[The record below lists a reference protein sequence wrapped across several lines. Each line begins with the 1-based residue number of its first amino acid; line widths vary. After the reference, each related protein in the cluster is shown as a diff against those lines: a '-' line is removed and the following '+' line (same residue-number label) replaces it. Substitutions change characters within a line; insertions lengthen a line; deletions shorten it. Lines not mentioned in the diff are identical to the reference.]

1 MVSKPA
7 SIQLYQFNH
16 VLLYTSSGITQLLP
30 SFAGCNTKALCLRK
44 QDSWRVNA
52 VHNSISVT
60 HLPSFCEQVLWHQV
74 KGKWCMLEVIP
85 CMPLTCLQLQLPDKS
100 WFAAKQPVKEAE
112 NLASFFTC
120 LSINTLSCNSQNS
133 LHKLPIG
140 NPSHALFLVIG
151 IPKLI
156 SSIPCTYA
164 RCILYDWLIFPFWC
178 LFTF

>member
-1 MVSKPA
+1 MLSKPV
-7 SIQLYQFNH
+7 QFNCINSTTFCCILH
-16 VLLYTSSGITQLLP
+16 QVSLNFYLVLLGVIPRHCAYGNKTPEES
-30 SFAGCNTKALCLRK
+30 NT
-44 QDSWRVNA
+44 

-60 HLPSFCEQVLWHQV
+60 HLPSFCERVLWHQV
-74 KGKWCMLEVIP
+74 KGKWCMLEAIP
-85 CMPLTCLQLQLPDKS
+85 CMPLTRLHLQLPDKS

-164 RCILYDWLIFPFWC
+164 R
-178 LFTF
+178 